1 MAFETFWRC
10 FSRHSHRKVRSRARP
25 FHVHADFARGACRER
40 LSHASIWWTDWDK
53 RKTQN
58 TPVCGEL
65 LIPGRSVIRHTHDQ
79 KLDHRAFDYHSPT
92 GPSPRIKF
100 SVPTGLVT
108 PWLQRIFNRHADQLA
123 QVGEAFVRDQREAL
137 LLYLVRHEERTP
149 PIMLDRSA
157 TVAGLLLCLTAPA

>member
-1 MAFETFWRC
+1 MAPMPD
-10 FSRHSHRKVRSRARP
+10 RAKAGLWKLTNTLRMP
-25 FHVHADFARGACRER
+25 AVLASF
-40 LSHASIWWTDWDK
+40 SHASSCFICSSYVG
-53 RKTQN
+53 RVAPQA
-58 TPVCGEL
+58 VCGEL

>member
-1 MAFETFWRC
+1 M
-10 FSRHSHRKVRSRARP
+10 
-25 FHVHADFARGACRER
+25 FALDSALLR
-40 LSHASIWWTDWDK
+40 LSPVPFVRYVDAQNLVTSNIRRRFGLRISSSGRTDS
-53 RKTQN
+53 Q
-58 TPVCGEL
+58 PVCGEL